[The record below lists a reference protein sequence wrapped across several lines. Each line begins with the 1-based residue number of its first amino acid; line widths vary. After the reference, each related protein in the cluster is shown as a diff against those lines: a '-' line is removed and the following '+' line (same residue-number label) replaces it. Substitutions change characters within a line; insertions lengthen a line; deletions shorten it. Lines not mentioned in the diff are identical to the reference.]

1 MKSISTNGL
10 VCGVCLVIGATS
22 SVLAQPAQPS
32 ITGAPGSVSAP
43 TGGAVVV
50 PSSTSS
56 TPRALA
62 PASSSATAAP
72 RAATGPV
79 PSAAAVQPMASPTPR
94 PAPVA
99 VAQNRTPAAATNR
112 TAAVAPARNQ
122 AVQELALP
130 VNGQVALTLAG
141 SPVRVSVADPAVADV
156 QVLPPTGGARGEV
169 LLLGK
174 QPGSTQ
180 VQVWSRGSS
189 TPQVWAVRVI
199 SQAQNVL
206 DARGVATGV
215 AADGGGAG
223 KTVLSG
229 RAPSAIG
236 HAAAVAA
243 AGGPEAVVDASMV
256 DGPGVVQVEVKVVEL
271 SRSALKQVGV
281 NFRAGQGGPWSGATS
296 VGNTAGSTAIGSGVS
311 AALGSGFNLLYAT
324 RNVGVALNLLQ
335 ENGMA
340 RMLAEPTLVAL
351 SGQSASFLA
360 GGEIPVPEAG
370 GLGTQSVSY
379 KPFGIGLTV
388 TPTVLARNRIA
399 LRVAP
404 EASELDYTNGIAITN
419 GDTSSIIP
427 ALRTRRADTMVE
439 LGDGESFVIS
449 GLVSRATISS
459 VQKVPLLGDL
469 PIIGAFFRSLQ
480 YSQEDRE
487 LVIMVTPRLVRPIA
501 AGVTLPLPGA
511 RQEVTD
517 SGFNAWG
524 KYLLGPL
531 SNQDMPGFSR

>member
-1 MKSISTNGL
+1 MKPFNANRL
-10 VCGVCLVIGATS
+10 VCGISLALGTVSAAM
-22 SVLAQPAQPS
+22 AQPTQSS
-32 ITGAPGSVSAP
+32 ITGESRPATATLTPVEPAPTRVAQRSAPG
-43 TGGAVVV
+43 
-50 PSSTSS
+50 
-56 TPRALA
+56 
-62 PASSSATAAP
+62 
-72 RAATGPV
+72 
-79 PSAAAVQPMASPTPR
+79 Q
-94 PAPVA
+94 
-99 VAQNRTPAAATNR
+99 
-112 TAAVAPARNQ
+112 APARSR

-130 VNGQVALTLAG
+130 VNGQVALTLSG

-156 QVLPPTGGARGEV
+156 QVLPPTGGTRGEV
-169 LLLGK
+169 LLLGR
-174 QPGSTQ
+174 QAGSTQ
-180 VQVWSRGSS
+180 VQVWSRGNN
-189 TPQVWAVRVI
+189 TPQVWSVRVV

-206 DARGVATGV
+206 DARGVVTGV
-215 AADGGGAG
+215 VADGGGAG
-223 KTVLSG
+223 RTVLSG
-229 RAPSAIG
+229 QAPSTIG

-243 AGGPEAVVDASMV
+243 AGGADAIVDASV
-256 DGPGVVQVEVKVVEL
+256 IDGPGVVQVEVKVVEL
-271 SRSALKQVGV
+271 SRGALKQVGV
-281 NFRAGQGGPWSGATS
+281 NFRAGQGSPWGGVTS
-296 VGNTAGSTAIGSGVS
+296 VGGSAGSTAVGNGVS

-370 GLGTQSVSY
+370 GLGTQTVSY

-404 EASELDYTNGIAITN
+404 EASELDYTNGIAITS
-419 GDTSSIIP
+419 GETSSIIP

-449 GLVSRATISS
+449 GLVSRQTISS

-511 RQEVTD
+511 RQEVSD

-524 KYLLGPL
+524 KYLLGPI
-531 SNQDMPGFSR
+531 SSQDMPGFSR